1 MSYYIHK
8 TPTPYIF
15 IHIPKTAGRSITNAL
30 SSKYD
35 IELIPNKDTKTDNY
49 HSTIHHAR
57 QLVDTS
63 KYHVFSI
70 VRNPY
75 DRVCSYFNF
84 RKRKIETGKIGTVEE
99 IEATKKGIDYWFDA
113 YSNNNWE
120 GTWFGC
126 YNNQTEWIDETVQV
140 IRFED
145 IKYINSMPLFANI
158 DMPKTKYNKSD
169 NHKLHYHSI
178 ISSKLRNRINHV
190 YEKDFDMFKYQ
201 W

>member
-1 MSYYIHK
+1 MSYYIYK

-35 IELIPNKDTKTDNY
+35 IELIPNNDTETDNY
-49 HSTIHHAR
+49 HSTIHHAK

-84 RKRKIETGKIGTVEE
+84 RKR
-99 IEATKKGIDYWFDA
+99 Y
-113 YSNNNWE
+113 
-120 GTWFGC
+120 
-126 YNNQTEWIDETVQV
+126 
-140 IRFED
+140 RHL
-145 IKYINSMPLFANI
+145 LFAF
-158 DMPKTKYNKSD
+158 
-169 NHKLHYHSI
+169 
-178 ISSKLRNRINHV
+178 R
-190 YEKDFDMFKYQ
+190 
-201 W
+201 